1 MVESLGASACPE
13 AAVSVDVAELLRRI
27 LQL

>member
-1 MVESLGASACPE
+1 MFEPFGASMCPV
-13 AAVSVDVAELLRRI
+13 AAVSVDVAELLSMI